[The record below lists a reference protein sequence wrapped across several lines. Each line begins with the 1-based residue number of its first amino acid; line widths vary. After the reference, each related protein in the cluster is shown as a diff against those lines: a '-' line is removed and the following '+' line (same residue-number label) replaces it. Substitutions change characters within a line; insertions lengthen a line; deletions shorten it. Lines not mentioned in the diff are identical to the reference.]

1 LCILI
6 CYISIAVLFP
16 IVLFFAFNIA
26 VFTVFTLH
34 VIVQFGV
41 PETTSLFYHCL
52 FRSPLLWIYWSCDPI
67 GPLCCGGCGYCH
79 SSGLWHQIHN

>member
-1 LCILI
+1 
-6 CYISIAVLFP
+6 
-16 IVLFFAFNIA
+16 
-26 VFTVFTLH
+26 

-41 PETTSLFYHCL
+41 PQTTSLFYHCL
-52 FRSPLLWIYWSCDPI
+52 FRSPLLWIYWSCDSI